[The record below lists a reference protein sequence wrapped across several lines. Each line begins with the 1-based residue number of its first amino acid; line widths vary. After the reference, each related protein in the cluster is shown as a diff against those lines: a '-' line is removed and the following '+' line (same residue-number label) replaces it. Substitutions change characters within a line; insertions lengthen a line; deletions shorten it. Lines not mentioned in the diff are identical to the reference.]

1 MYVQHVE
8 CLHLCSSPKATA
20 SAAAAYGQSPERVVV
35 IQAKVTRQHTESS
48 SERPL
53 TVLDSN
59 AFRYVHG
66 RICCCQ
72 SVEKVQKAL
81 EAPSTTAEVESVCM
95 CFEWGES

>member
-8 CLHLCSSPKATA
+8 CLHLCSSPKAPA
-20 SAAAAYGQSPERVVV
+20 SAAAAYN
-35 IQAKVTRQHTESS
+35 QAKVTRQHTESS

-81 EAPSTTAEVESVCM
+81 KAPSTTAEVESVCT